1 LLVERVSP
9 LGKRDRKKRRI
20 REMAKIGQPYT
31 SGAWLVRA
39 GSEEAFIERWTNF
52 TQWSLKNAP
61 GAESFVLLRDSIER
75 RRFVS
80 FCSVG

>member
-1 LLVERVSP
+1 
-9 LGKRDRKKRRI
+9 
-20 REMAKIGQPYT
+20 MAKIGQPYT

-61 GAESFVLLRDSIER
+61 GAESFVLLRNSIER